1 VARSVPELGVD
12 TVRRDDEVIV
22 VLRGEFDLCTA
33 PLLQG
38 VLAGDQVKDARTVL
52 VDLENVA
59 FMDLSGLRPLV
70 SLALPARD
78 GFRVALTTGSPQV
91 QWLLELTGLR
101 YLLNVVPPATVL

>member
-1 VARSVPELGVD
+1 
-12 TVRRDDEVIV
+12 VRRDDEVIV

-38 VLAGDQVKDARTVL
+38 VLAGEQLRDARSVV

-78 GFRVALTTGSPQV
+78 DLRVTLTTGSPHV

-101 YLLNVVPPATVL
+101 SVLNVAPPAAAA